1 MQIRKGKFEEMRHLL
16 LTSNCYKDFAER
28 ISAKEDIKVP
38 NNYGLF
44 RISISITTSNQN
56 ESN

>member
-1 MQIRKGKFEEMRHLL
+1 MRHLL

-28 ISAKEDIKVP
+28 ISVKEDIKVP

-56 ESN
+56 ESNW